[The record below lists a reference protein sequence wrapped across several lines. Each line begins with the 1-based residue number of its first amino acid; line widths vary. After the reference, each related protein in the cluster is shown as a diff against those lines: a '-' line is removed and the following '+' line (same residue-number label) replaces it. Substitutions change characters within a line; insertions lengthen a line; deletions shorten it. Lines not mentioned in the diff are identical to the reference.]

1 MRAYD
6 VILNFVRGVQKFD
19 ADVYKKQINFLER
32 YILTACDNIELS
44 LINLPLY
51 GLTDDRRQSNFRY
64 SATI

>member
-32 YILTACDNIELS
+32 YILTACDKLS
-44 LINLPLY
+44 HINLPLY
-51 GLTDDRRQSNFRY
+51 GLTDDRRQSNFRH